1 MNPNRHTKAAG
12 SAADLY
18 YPRAWAYAR
27 EAKDSPA
34 LPQQLADLC
43 ATARLE
49 GYCLVGQ
56 SCDSTRRSMI
66 HRPGRR
72 ALLHAVRN
80 GQIDDVFVTRL
91 SQLSSK
97 RGRLRHILALFQ
109 RKNVRIHTTEIDLR
123 YDLYRHNL
131 ENVLAGGNRPN
142 G

>member
-1 MNPNRHTKAAG
+1 MKPNQHTNATR
-12 SAADLY
+12 SATDLY

-27 EAKDSPA
+27 ESKASPA

-43 ATARLE
+43 AAARLE
-49 GYCLVGQ
+49 GYCMVGQ
-56 SCDSTRRSMI
+56 SCDTPRRSLI
-66 HRPGRR
+66 CRPGRR
-72 ALLHAVRN
+72 ALLRAVRN

-97 RGRLRHILALFQ
+97 RSRLRHILARFQ
-109 RKNVRIHTTEIDLR
+109 RKGVRVHTTEIDLR

-131 ENVLAGGNRPN
+131 ENVLAGGNHPN

>member
-1 MNPNRHTKAAG
+1 MKQNVNAAG
-12 SAADLY
+12 SPTDLY

-27 EAKDSPA
+27 EAKDTPA

-43 ATARLE
+43 ASARLE

-56 SCDSTRRSMI
+56 SCDSS
-66 HRPGRR
+66 RPGRG

-80 GQIDDVFVTRL
+80 GQVDDVFVVRL

-97 RGRLRHILALFQ
+97 RNRLRHILALFQ

-123 YDLYRHNL
+123 YDLYWHGL
-131 ENVLAGGNRPN
+131 DGVLL
-142 G
+142 

>member
-1 MNPNRHTKAAG
+1 MNRHTNVAA
-12 SAADLY
+12 SATDLY

-27 EAKDSPA
+27 ESKASPA

-43 ATARLE
+43 AAARLE

-56 SCDSTRRSMI
+56 SCDSPRRSRI
-66 HRPGRR
+66 RRPGRR
-72 ALLHAVRN
+72 ALLRAVRN
-80 GQIDDVFVTRL
+80 DQIDDVFVTRL

-97 RGRLRHILALFQ
+97 RSQLRRILALFQ
-109 RKNVRIHTTEIDLR
+109 RKGVRIHTTEIDLR

-131 ENVLAGGNRPN
+131 ENVLAGGNHPN